1 MLQYS
6 YSKGVDTMKSLVKL
20 ILIVSAIILLLIPD
34 SGIGETI
41 FSGFQWVITWLI
53 LIVAF
58 LHSKR

>member
-1 MLQYS
+1 M
-6 YSKGVDTMKSLVKL
+6 KGLVKL